1 MLKTQVHIGRGLTI
15 KNPVMTASGTFGYG
29 LEYGDFI
36 DLNRLGGVLVK
47 GTTLHSRQGNPYP
60 RMAETPRRS
69 RTISRLLR
77 RSTPWRGSL
86 LLSSIYHA
94 PT

>member
-47 GTTLHSRQGNPYP
+47 GTTLHPRQGNPYP
-60 RMAETPRRS
+60 RMAETPRGCS
-69 RTISRLLR
+69 MPSDFRTK
-77 RSTPWRGSL
+77 G
-86 LLSSIYHA
+86 
-94 PT
+94 